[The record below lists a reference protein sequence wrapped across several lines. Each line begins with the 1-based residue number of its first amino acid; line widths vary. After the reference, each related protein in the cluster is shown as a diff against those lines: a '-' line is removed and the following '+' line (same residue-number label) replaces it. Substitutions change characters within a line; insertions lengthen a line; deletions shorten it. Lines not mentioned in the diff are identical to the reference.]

1 MNLNKVFIMGRL
13 TADPEIRTT
22 PTGDRVTTLSIATNR
37 VWNDKS
43 GGKKEATEFHSV
55 VLWGRQADVAGQ
67 FLVKGSLIFIEGR
80 LQTRSWQGKDGAT
93 RRVTEIIG
101 ERMQLGPRPASAQN
115 YGGPF
120 RQNLAEEET
129 KSASTEGFSSDEP
142 AGQEVPVIEMGDDGE
157 IKPEDLPF

>member
-13 TADPEIRTT
+13 TADPEVRTT
-22 PTGDRVTTLSIATNR
+22 PMGDRVTTLSVASNR

-43 GGKKEATEFHSV
+43 GSKKESTEFHNV

-67 FLVKGSLIFIEGR
+67 FLIKGSVVFIEGR
-80 LQTRSWQGKDGAT
+80 LQTRSWQAKDGTT

-101 ERMQLGPRPASAQN
+101 ERMQLGPRPMNAAS
-115 YGGPF
+115 
-120 RQNLAEEET
+120 RQPEDNDLSQED
-129 KSASTEGFSSDEP
+129 KGLHKDEP
-142 AGQEVPVIEMGDDGE
+142 SGEEVPIIEMEDDGE

>member
-22 PTGDRVTTLSIATNR
+22 PMGDRVTTLSIATNR
-37 VWNDKS
+37 VWSDKS
-43 GGKKEATEFHSV
+43 GGKKEAAEFHNV

-67 FLVKGSLIFIEGR
+67 FLIKGSIVFVEGR
-80 LQTRSWQGKDGAT
+80 LQTRSWQGKDGVT

-101 ERMQLGPRPASAQN
+101 ERMQLGPRPMGASR
-115 YGGPF
+115 GGETF
-120 RQNLAEEET
+120 KRGNDVSEAERDEFA
-129 KSASTEGFSSDEP
+129 KDEP
-142 AGQEVPVIEMGDDGE
+142 SGQEVPVIEMGDDGE